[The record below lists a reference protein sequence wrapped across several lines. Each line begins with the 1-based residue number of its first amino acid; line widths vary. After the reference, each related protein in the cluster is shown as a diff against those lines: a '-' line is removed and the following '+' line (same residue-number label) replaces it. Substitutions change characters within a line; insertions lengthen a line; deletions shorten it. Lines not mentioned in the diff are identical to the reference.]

1 MNSEIAKQRLSEVV
15 RIDTITSSY
24 GDFMATH
31 VPFKQIQLQ
40 KEYDSSAAS
49 KTYTE
54 EQIYKRIVLNPKDQ
68 HQFVLVIGSSG
79 AGKSHL
85 IRWFDAKIERQK
97 PDSEVVLFVRR
108 SDNTL
113 KGTIKQLLEKPEVA
127 SIQNKDLY
135 ERLVNAT
142 SIISES
148 KLMNAIYHQF
158 IVEIEVD
165 NGEDI
170 DYINNVDRKRIAPLL
185 NNELFKARMMADDGP
200 IARIYS
206 KVAESSVPDNRDV
219 VPEFLPEDFQVDISF
234 CEKVQYDGGDKKAV
248 RLLDKLYTE
257 PEVADAVA
265 KYLNSKVDIVIQSC
279 AGLEPGDFEQVFKE
293 IRKELKKQGKALTL
307 LIEDITAFTG
317 VNEALLNVLTTWH
330 TGDYEQERMC
340 RISSIIGT
348 TSEYYKSNFRDNYK
362 DRVTQYIVIPDDIFG
377 SSEDDLCEFV
387 GRYLNAMSLPKDEVD
402 AWANSDGAGKSLPV
416 HEVKQGK
423 GWDVVVTE
431 EGKELNLYPFSR
443 RSIVYL
449 YNNLLQENYR
459 TPRYLLRDVV
469 EKTVR
474 DALWNFDNFPGFKII
489 NTNINSSLR
498 EAIQKL
504 GVSNEQFERMY
515 LFMCIWGD
523 ATIDTYQEGENTYI
537 SGLSTQV
544 YEDMGFPLI
553 SGKKVS
559 GKPVQT
565 KPTQTKSASAIGGQS
580 STSITVVKTPDQ
592 LVMEKR
598 LQAERAQLNESL
610 QVIEN
615 WIAGGTINVGA
626 TTGNVVLI
634 SKAREDMCSYLYSAI
649 DWQAEGVSMDNIDK
663 IKKVKD
669 RLIGFERQKRGADQM
684 FYKLPAD
691 RETQAVIEAF
701 LEWNVL
707 GKRSWNF
714 EGADRRVYRVQ
725 LWTEKIKRPLIE
737 AITTFENREIDYFKC
752 AMMAEFY
759 RVILF
764 GSSKATTVEGLK
776 AEHILENGIRGLG
789 VNSHSDAW
797 NSLLGIIARSENDK
811 INRETV
817 IQYCNVIQGESHAQ
831 VFLDREKF
839 DTMVRT
845 VKNEKLMVESSVL
858 DLVDPVKPRRD
869 ARDFLRMILER
880 LDKVQEDELAKA
892 SEVMATI
899 KDNFGTT
906 NIDDEDIEDMVEKI
920 VEFYRTAEDS
930 KLPGKYD
937 QELFDE
943 VKKYSTSTSRAIKEI
958 VAAQK
963 TTNALDC
970 ILAFSQDPIRKVEK
984 LDQLLKKVVA
994 DMAKIQTE
1002 LTVRKEKLGGGSN
1015 PSGSENVFDNEKV
1028 TISECSKVLER
1039 LEGTVC

>member
-1 MNSEIAKQRLSEVV
+1 MNSEVAKQRLSEVV

-40 KEYDSSAAS
+40 KEYDTSTTS

-54 EQIYKRIVLNPKDQ
+54 EQIYKKVVLNPKNQ

-97 PDSEVVLFVRR
+97 PENEVVLFVRR

-113 KGTIKQLLEKPEVA
+113 KGTIKQLLEKPEVS
-127 SIQNKDLY
+127 SIQNKELY

-142 SIISES
+142 STISES

-158 IVEIEVD
+158 IVEIEDD

-170 DYINNVDRKRIAPLL
+170 DYLNNADRKRIAPLL
-185 NNELFKARMMADDGP
+185 NNELFKARMMDDDGP

-206 KVAESSVPDNRDV
+206 KVAESSIPDNRDV
-219 VPEFLPEDFQVDISF
+219 VPEFRPEDFQVDIAF
-234 CEKVQYDGGDKKAV
+234 CDKVQYDGGDKKAV
-248 RLLDKLYTE
+248 RLLEKLYME

-265 KYLNSKVDIVIQSC
+265 KYLNSKVDTVIQSC

-293 IRKELKKQGKALTL
+293 IRKELKKQGKSLTL

-330 TGDYEQERMC
+330 TGDYEQEGMC

-362 DRVTQYIVIPDDIFG
+362 DRVTQFIVIPDDVFG

-402 AWANSDGAGKSLPV
+402 AWATSDGAGESLPV
-416 HEVKQGK
+416 HEVKQGT
-423 GWDVVVTE
+423 GWDVAVTE
-431 EGKELNLYPFSR
+431 EGKSLNLFPFSR
-443 RSIVYL
+443 RAIVYL

-474 DALWNFDNFPGFKII
+474 DALWNFDNFPGFKIV

-498 EAIQKL
+498 DAIQKT
-504 GVSNEQFERMY
+504 GASNEQFERMY

-523 ATIDTYQEGENTYI
+523 ATTDIYEEGEATYI
-537 SGLSTQV
+537 GGLSTRV

-553 SGKKVS
+553 NGKKVS
-559 GKPVQT
+559 GKPTHSKLANQIEGQT
-565 KPTQTKSASAIGGQS
+565 PI
-580 STSITVVKTPDQ
+580 STTVVKTPAQ
-592 LVMEKR
+592 IAAEQK

-615 WIAGGTINVGA
+615 WIAGDTINVGA

-669 RLIGFERQKRGADQM
+669 RLVGFDRQKRGADQM
-684 FYKLPAD
+684 FYKLSAD

-714 EGADRRVYRVQ
+714 DGADRRVYRVQ
-725 LWTEKIKRPLIE
+725 LWTEKIKKPLIE
-737 AITTFENREIDYFKC
+737 AITTFENRDIDYFKC

-759 RVILF
+759 RIILF
-764 GSSKATTVEGLK
+764 GSSRATTVEGLK
-776 AEHILENGIRGLG
+776 AEHILDNGIRGLG

-797 NSLLGIIARSENDK
+797 NSLLGIITRSENDK
-811 INRETV
+811 INRDTV
-817 IQYCNVIQGESHAQ
+817 IQYCNVIQGESRVQ

-839 DTMVRT
+839 DAMVRT
-845 VKNEKLMVESSVL
+845 VKNEKLTVESSIL

-869 ARDFLRMILER
+869 ARDYLRTILER
-880 LDKVQEDELAKA
+880 LDKVRDDELAKA
-892 SEVMATI
+892 SEIMTTI
-899 KDNFGTT
+899 KENFGTT
-906 NIDDEDIEDMVEKI
+906 DVDDEDIEDMVEKI
-920 VEFYRTAEDS
+920 VEFYRTAEDG

-943 VKKYSTSTSRAIKEI
+943 VKKYSTSTSKAIKEI

-984 LDQLLKKVVA
+984 LEQLLKKVVA
-994 DMAKIQTE
+994 DIAKIQAE
-1002 LTVRKEKLGGGSN
+1002 LNVRKEKLGGGSN
-1015 PSGSENVFDNEKV
+1015 PSGSKDVFDKEKV
-1028 TISECSKVLER
+1028 TISECSKIIAG

>member
-1 MNSEIAKQRLSEVV
+1 MNSEVAKQRLSEVV

-24 GDFMATH
+24 GDFLATH

-40 KEYDSSAAS
+40 KVYDSSVTS

-54 EQIYKRIVLNPKDQ
+54 EQIYKKVVLNPKDQ

-97 PDSEVVLFVRR
+97 PDNEVVLFVRR

-113 KGTIKQLLEKPEVA
+113 KGTIKQLLEKSEVA

-142 SIISES
+142 STISES

-158 IVEIEVD
+158 IVEIED
-165 NGEDI
+165 DSGEDI
-170 DYINNVDRKRIAPLL
+170 DYINNADRKRIAPLL

-206 KVAESSVPDNRDV
+206 KVAESRVQDNRDV
-219 VPEFLPEDFQVDISF
+219 VPEFLPEDFHVDIAF
-234 CEKVQYDGGDKKAV
+234 CDKVQYDGGDKKAV
-248 RLLDKLYTE
+248 RLLEKLYME

-265 KYLNSKVDIVIQSC
+265 KYLNSKVDTVIQSC

-293 IRKELKKQGKALTL
+293 IRKELKKQGKSLTL

-317 VNEALLNVLTTWH
+317 VNEALLNVLTVWH
-330 TGDYEQERMC
+330 TGENEQDGMC

-362 DRVTQYIVIPDDIFG
+362 NRVTQFIVIPDDVFG

-402 AWANSDGAGKSLPV
+402 VWANSDGSGNSLPI

-423 GWDVVVTE
+423 GWDVATTE

-474 DALWNFDNFPGFKII
+474 DALWNFDNFPGFKIV

-498 EAIQKL
+498 DAIQKT

-523 ATIDTYQEGENTYI
+523 ATTDTYQEGENTYI

-553 SGKKVS
+553 NGKKVA
-559 GKPVQT
+559 GKSKQT
-565 KPTQTKSASAIGGQS
+565 KPVSTNSGQT
-580 STSITVVKTPDQ
+580 STSTTVVKTPAQ
-592 LVMEKR
+592 IAAEKK

-669 RLIGFERQKRGADQM
+669 RLVGFDRQKRGADQM

-797 NSLLGIIARSENDK
+797 NSLLSIITRSENDK

-817 IQYCNVIQGESHAQ
+817 IQYCNVIQGESHTQ

-839 DTMVRT
+839 DAMVRT

-880 LDKVQEDELAKA
+880 LDKVREEELVKA
-892 SEVMATI
+892 AEVMAAI

-906 NIDDEDIEDMVEKI
+906 DVDDEDIEDMVEKI

-943 VKKYSTSTSRAIKEI
+943 VKKYSTSTSKAIKEI

-984 LDQLLKKVVA
+984 LDQLLKKVA
-994 DMAKIQTE
+994 TDMAKIQAE
-1002 LTVRKEKLGGGSN
+1002 LSMRKEKLGGGNN
-1015 PSGSENVFDNEKV
+1015 PSGSQNVFENEKV

>member
-54 EQIYKRIVLNPKDQ
+54 EQIYKRIVLNPEDQ

-362 DRVTQYIVIPDDIFG
+362 DRVTQFIVIPDDIFG

-387 GRYLNAMSLPKDEVD
+387 GRYLNAMSLPKNEVD
-402 AWANSDGAGKSLPV
+402 AWANLDGSEESLPV

-559 GKPVQT
+559 G

-764 GSSKATTVEGLK
+764 GLSKATTVEGLK

-797 NSLLGIIARSENDK
+797 NSLLGIIARSEDDK

>member
-1 MNSEIAKQRLSEVV
+1 MNSEVAKQRLSEVV

-24 GDFMATH
+24 GDFLATH

-40 KEYDSSAAS
+40 KVYDSSVTS

-54 EQIYKRIVLNPKDQ
+54 EQIYKKVVLNPKDQ

-97 PDSEVVLFVRR
+97 PDNEVVLFVRR

-142 SIISES
+142 STISES

-158 IVEIEVD
+158 IVEIED
-165 NGEDI
+165 DSGEDI
-170 DYINNVDRKRIAPLL
+170 DYINNADRKRIAPLL

-206 KVAESSVPDNRDV
+206 KVAESRVQDNRDV
-219 VPEFLPEDFQVDISF
+219 VPEFLPEDFHVDIAF
-234 CEKVQYDGGDKKAV
+234 CDKVQYDGGDKKAV
-248 RLLDKLYTE
+248 RLLEKLYME

-265 KYLNSKVDIVIQSC
+265 KYLNSKVDTVIQSC

-293 IRKELKKQGKALTL
+293 IRKELKKQGKSLTL

-317 VNEALLNVLTTWH
+317 VNEALLNVLTVWH
-330 TGDYEQERMC
+330 TGENEQDGMC

-362 DRVTQYIVIPDDIFG
+362 NRVTQFIVIPDDVFG

-402 AWANSDGAGKSLPV
+402 VWANSDGSGNSLPI

-423 GWDVVVTE
+423 GWDVATTE

-474 DALWNFDNFPGFKII
+474 DALWNFDNFPGFKIV

-498 EAIQKL
+498 DAIQKT

-523 ATIDTYQEGENTYI
+523 ATTDTYQEGENTYI

-553 SGKKVS
+553 NGKKVA
-559 GKPVQT
+559 GKSKQT
-565 KPTQTKSASAIGGQS
+565 KPVSTNSGQT
-580 STSITVVKTPDQ
+580 STSTTVVKTPAQ
-592 LVMEKR
+592 IAAEKK

-669 RLIGFERQKRGADQM
+669 RLVGFDRQKRGADQM

-797 NSLLGIIARSENDK
+797 NSLLSIITRSENDK

-817 IQYCNVIQGESHAQ
+817 IQYCNVIQGESHTQ

-839 DTMVRT
+839 DAMVRT

-880 LDKVQEDELAKA
+880 LDKVREEELVKA
-892 SEVMATI
+892 AEVMAAI

-906 NIDDEDIEDMVEKI
+906 DVDDEDIEDMVEKI

-943 VKKYSTSTSRAIKEI
+943 VKKYSTSTSKAIKEI

-984 LDQLLKKVVA
+984 LDQLLKKVA
-994 DMAKIQTE
+994 TDMAKIQAE
-1002 LTVRKEKLGGGSN
+1002 LSMRKEKLGGGNN
-1015 PSGSENVFDNEKV
+1015 PSGSQNVFENEKV
-1028 TISECSKVLER
+1028 TISECSKVLES

>member
-54 EQIYKRIVLNPKDQ
+54 EQIYKRIVLNPEDQ

-317 VNEALLNVLTTWH
+317 VNGALLNVLTTWH

-402 AWANSDGAGKSLPV
+402 AWANSDGAGESLPV

-559 GKPVQT
+559 G

-764 GSSKATTVEGLK
+764 GLSKATTVEGLK

>member
-1 MNSEIAKQRLSEVV
+1 MNSEVAKQRLSEVV

-24 GDFMATH
+24 GDFLATH

-40 KEYDSSAAS
+40 KEYDSNAVS

-54 EQIYKRIVLNPKDQ
+54 EEIYKRVVLNPKDQ

-135 ERLVNAT
+135 ERLVKAT
-142 SIISES
+142 STISES

-158 IVEIEVD
+158 IVEIEDD

-170 DYINNVDRKRIAPLL
+170 DYINNADRKRIAPLL
-185 NNELFKARMMADDGP
+185 SNELFKARMMADDGP
-200 IARIYS
+200 IVRIYS
-206 KVAESSVPDNRDV
+206 KVAESSTPDNRDV
-219 VPEFLPEDFQVDISF
+219 VPEFLPEDFQVDIAF
-234 CEKVQYDGGDKKAV
+234 CDKVQYDGGDKKAV
-248 RLLDKLYTE
+248 RLLEKLYME

-265 KYLNSKVDIVIQSC
+265 KYLNSKVDTVIQSC

-293 IRKELKKQGKALTL
+293 IRKELKRQGKSLTL

-317 VNEALLNVLTTWH
+317 VNEALLNVLTVWH
-330 TGDYEQERMC
+330 TGENEQDGMC

-362 DRVTQYIVIPDDIFG
+362 NRVTQFIVIPDDVFG
-377 SSEDDLCEFV
+377 SSENDLCEFV

-402 AWANSDGAGKSLPV
+402 AWANSDGSGDSLPV
-416 HEVKQGK
+416 HDVKQGK
-423 GWDVVVTE
+423 GWDVAVTE

-459 TPRYLLRDVV
+459 TPRYLLRYVV

-474 DALWNFDNFPGFKII
+474 DALWNFDNFPGFKIV

-498 EAIQKL
+498 DAIQKT

-523 ATIDTYQEGENTYI
+523 ATTDTYKEGENTYI

-544 YEDMGFPLI
+544 YKDMGFPLI
-553 SGKKVS
+553 AGKKIAEKPTKT
-559 GKPVQT
+559 KPVSTNSVQT
-565 KPTQTKSASAIGGQS
+565 FT
-580 STSITVVKTPDQ
+580 STTVVKTPAQ
-592 LVMEKR
+592 IAEEKKI
-598 LQAERAQLNESL
+598 QAERAQLNESL
-610 QVIEN
+610 QSLEN
-615 WIAGGTINVGA
+615 WVLGGTINVGA
-626 TTGNVVLI
+626 TTGNVELL
-634 SKAREDMCSYLYSAI
+634 SHARNDICTYLYSAI

-663 IKKVKD
+663 IKKVKN
-669 RLIGFERQKRGADQM
+669 RLVGFERQKRGEDQM
-684 FYKLPAD
+684 FYKLPAN
-691 RETQAVIEAF
+691 RETQTIIEAF

-707 GKRSWNF
+707 GKESWNF
-714 EGADRRVYRVQ
+714 DDADRRVYQVQ
-725 LWTEKIKRPLIE
+725 VWTEKIKQELISS
-737 AITTFENREIDYFKC
+737 ITTFENQEIDYYKH
-752 AMMAEFY
+752 AMIAEFY
-759 RVILF
+759 RSIFF
-764 GSSKATTVEGLK
+764 GSSKVTTLDGLK
-776 AEHILENGIRGLG
+776 SEHILDNDIRGIG
-789 VNSHSDAW
+789 VNSHSKAW
-797 NSLLGIIARSENDK
+797 NTVLEIMTRNEADV
-811 INRETV
+811 INRNTV
-817 IQYCNVIQGESHAQ
+817 IQYFNIIQGESHAQ
-831 VFLDREKF
+831 VFLDRVQF
-839 DTMVRT
+839 DALVRNVKSERLSVDDETM
-845 VKNEKLMVESSVL
+845 
-858 DLVDPVKPRRD
+858 DLVDPVAPRRE
-869 ARDFLRMILER
+869 AREYLKKILDRLER
-880 LDKVQEDELAKA
+880 VQEEELAKA
-892 SEVMATI
+892 GEVMSTI

-906 NIDDEDIEDMVEKI
+906 DIDDEDIDDMVEKI

-943 VKKYSTSTSRAIKEI
+943 VKKYSTSTSKAIKEI

-984 LDQLLKKVVA
+984 LNQLLKKVVV
-994 DMAKIQTE
+994 DMAKIQAE
-1002 LTVRKEKLGGGSN
+1002 LSERKEKLSGGNN
-1015 PSGSENVFDNEKV
+1015 PFGLQNVFDNEKV

>member
-1 MNSEIAKQRLSEVV
+1 MNSEVAKQRLSEVV

-54 EQIYKRIVLNPKDQ
+54 EQIYKNVVLNPKDQ

-85 IRWFDAKIERQK
+85 IRWFDAKIEKEK
-97 PDSEVVLFVRR
+97 PEGEVVLFVRR

-142 SIISES
+142 STISES

-158 IVEIEVD
+158 IVEIEDD

-170 DYINNVDRKRIAPLL
+170 DYLNNADRKRIAPLL
-185 NNELFKARMMADDGP
+185 NNDLFKARMMADDGP

-206 KVAESSVPDNRDV
+206 KVAESSASDNRDV
-219 VPEFLPEDFQVDISF
+219 VPEFLPDDFQVDIAF
-234 CEKVQYDGGDKKAV
+234 CDKVQYDGGDKKAV
-248 RLLDKLYTE
+248 RLLEKLYME
-257 PEVADAVA
+257 PELAEAVA
-265 KYLNSKVDIVIQSC
+265 KYLNSKVDTVIQSC

-293 IRKELKKQGKALTL
+293 IRKELKKQGKSLTL

-330 TGDYEQERMC
+330 TGDYEQEGMC

-362 DRVTQYIVIPDDIFG
+362 DRVTQFIVIPDDVFG

-402 AWANSDGAGKSLPV
+402 AWANLDASGDSLPV
-416 HEVKQGK
+416 HEVKQGN
-423 GWDVVVTE
+423 GWDVAVTE
-431 EGKELNLYPFSR
+431 EGKTLNLFPFSR

-474 DALWNFDNFPGFKII
+474 DALWNFNNFPGFKIV

-498 EAIQKL
+498 DAIQKT

-523 ATIDTYQEGENTYI
+523 ATTDIYQEGETTYI
-537 SGLSTQV
+537 AGLSTQV

-553 SGKKVS
+553 NGKKVS
-559 GKPVQT
+559 GRIVLSKQNSQQRGQT
-565 KPTQTKSASAIGGQS
+565 TTN
-580 STSITVVKTPDQ
+580 TTVIKTPAQ
-592 LVMEKR
+592 IAAEQK

-634 SKAREDMCSYLYSAI
+634 SKAREDMCNYLYSAI

-663 IKKVKD
+663 IRKVKD
-669 RLIGFERQKRGADQM
+669 RLVGFERQKRGADQM

-714 EGADRRVYRVQ
+714 EGADRRIYRVQ
-725 LWTEKIKRPLIE
+725 LWTEKIKRPLIK
-737 AITTFENREIDYFKC
+737 AITTFENRDIDYFKC

-776 AEHILENGIRGLG
+776 PEHILDNGIRGLG

-797 NSLLGIIARSENDK
+797 NSLLGIITRSENDK
-811 INRETV
+811 INRDTV

-839 DTMVRT
+839 DAMVRT
-845 VKNEKLMVESSVL
+845 VKSEKLTIESSVL

-869 ARDFLRMILER
+869 ARDYLRMILER
-880 LDKVQEDELAKA
+880 LDKVQEDELSKA
-892 SEVMATI
+892 AEIMTTI

-906 NIDDEDIEDMVEKI
+906 DIDDEDIEDVVEKI
-920 VEFYRTAEDS
+920 EKFYRTAEDG

-943 VKKYSTSTSRAIKEI
+943 VKKYSKSTSKAIKEI
-958 VAAQK
+958 IAAQN

-984 LDQLLKKVVA
+984 LNQLLKKVVA
-994 DMAKIQTE
+994 DIAKIQAE
-1002 LTVRKEKLGGGSN
+1002 LSVRKEKLGGGSN
-1015 PSGSENVFDNEKV
+1015 PSGSQNVFDNEKI
-1028 TISECSKVLER
+1028 TLSECSKIIAG

>member
-1 MNSEIAKQRLSEVV
+1 MNSEVAKQRLSEVV

-40 KEYDSSAAS
+40 KEYDSSTAT

-54 EQIYKRIVLNPKDQ
+54 EQIYKKVVLNPKDQ

-85 IRWFDAKIERQK
+85 IRWFNAKIEKQK
-97 PDSEVVLFVRR
+97 PESEVVLFVRR

-113 KGTIKQLLEKPEVA
+113 KGTIKQLLEKPEVS

-142 SIISES
+142 STISES

-158 IVEIEVD
+158 IVEIEDD

-170 DYINNVDRKRIAPLL
+170 DYISNVDRKRIAPLL
-185 NNELFKARMMADDGP
+185 NNELFKGRMMADEGP

-206 KVAESSVPDNRDV
+206 KVAESSAPDNRDV
-219 VPEFLPEDFQVDISF
+219 VPEFLPDDFHVDIVF
-234 CEKVQYDGGDKKAV
+234 CDKVQYDGGDKKAV
-248 RLLDKLYTE
+248 RLLEKLYME
-257 PEVADAVA
+257 PEVAEAVA
-265 KYLNSKVDIVIQSC
+265 KYLNSKVDTVIQSC

-293 IRKELKKQGKALTL
+293 IRKELKKQGKSLTL

-330 TGDYEQERMC
+330 TGDYEQEGMC

-362 DRVTQYIVIPDDIFG
+362 DRVTQFIVIPDDVFG
-377 SSEDDLCEFV
+377 SSEDDLYEFV
-387 GRYLNAMSLPKDEVD
+387 GRYLNAMSLSKDEVD
-402 AWANSDGAGKSLPV
+402 AWANSDGSGDSLPV

-423 GWDVVVTE
+423 GWDIAVTE
-431 EGKELNLYPFSR
+431 EGKQLNLFPFSR
-443 RSIVYL
+443 RAIVYL

-474 DALWNFDNFPGFKII
+474 DALWNFDNFPGFKIV

-498 EAIQKL
+498 DAIQKT
-504 GVSNEQFERMY
+504 GVSNELFERMY

-523 ATIDTYQEGENTYI
+523 ATTDTYQDGDTTFI

-544 YEDMGFPLI
+544 YEDMGFPLVN
-553 SGKKVS
+553 GKKVS
-559 GKPVQT
+559 GKS
-565 KPTQTKSASAIGGQS
+565 TQSKLVSQPGGQVV
-580 STSITVVKTPDQ
+580 TNPTVVKTPAQ
-592 LVMEKR
+592 VAAEQK

-669 RLIGFERQKRGADQM
+669 RLVGFERQKRGADQM
-684 FYKLPAD
+684 FYKLSAD
-691 RETQAVIEAF
+691 RETQGVIEAF

-714 EGADRRVYRVQ
+714 DGADRLVYRVQ
-725 LWTEKIKRPLIE
+725 LWTEKIKKPLIE
-737 AITTFENREIDYFKC
+737 AITTFENRDIDYFKC

-759 RVILF
+759 RVVLF
-764 GSSKATTVEGLK
+764 GSSKATTVDGLK
-776 AEHILENGIRGLG
+776 AEHILDNGIRGLG
-789 VNSHSDAW
+789 VNSHSNAW
-797 NSLLGIIARSENDK
+797 NSLLGIITRSENDK
-811 INRETV
+811 INRDTV

-839 DTMVRT
+839 DAMVRT
-845 VKNEKLMVESSVL
+845 VKSEKLTIESSVL

-869 ARDFLRMILER
+869 ARDYLRVILER

-892 SEVMATI
+892 AEIMTTI
-899 KDNFGTT
+899 KENFGTT
-906 NIDDEDIEDMVEKI
+906 DIDDEDIEDMVEKV

-937 QELFDE
+937 QELFDD
-943 VKKYSTSTSRAIKEI
+943 VKKYSTSTSKAIKEI

-963 TTNALDC
+963 ATNALDC

-994 DMAKIQTE
+994 DIAKIQTE

-1015 PSGSENVFDNEKV
+1015 PSGSQSVFDNEKI
-1028 TISECSKVLER
+1028 TINECSKIIAG
-1039 LEGTVC
+1039 LEGMVC

>member
-1 MNSEIAKQRLSEVV
+1 MNSEVAKQRLSEVV

-24 GDFMATH
+24 GDFLATH

-40 KEYDSSAAS
+40 KVYDSSVTS

-54 EQIYKRIVLNPKDQ
+54 EQIYKKVVLNPKDQ

-97 PDSEVVLFVRR
+97 PDNEVVLFVRR

-142 SIISES
+142 STISES

-158 IVEIEVD
+158 IVEIED
-165 NGEDI
+165 DSGEDI
-170 DYINNVDRKRIAPLL
+170 DYINNADRKRIAPLL

-206 KVAESSVPDNRDV
+206 KVAESRVQDNRDV
-219 VPEFLPEDFQVDISF
+219 VPEFLPEDFHVDIAF
-234 CEKVQYDGGDKKAV
+234 CDKVQYDGGDKKAV
-248 RLLDKLYTE
+248 RLLEKLYME

-265 KYLNSKVDIVIQSC
+265 KYLNSKVDTVIQSC

-293 IRKELKKQGKALTL
+293 IRKELKKQGKSLTL

-317 VNEALLNVLTTWH
+317 VNEALLNVLTVWH
-330 TGDYEQERMC
+330 TGENEQDGMC

-362 DRVTQYIVIPDDIFG
+362 NRVTQFIVIPDDVFG
-377 SSEDDLCEFV
+377 SSEDYLCEFV

-402 AWANSDGAGKSLPV
+402 VWANSDGSGNSLPI

-423 GWDVVVTE
+423 GWDVATTE

-474 DALWNFDNFPGFKII
+474 DALWNFDNFPGFKIV

-498 EAIQKL
+498 DAIQKT

-523 ATIDTYQEGENTYI
+523 ATTDTYQEGENTYI

-553 SGKKVS
+553 NGKKVA
-559 GKPVQT
+559 GKSKQT
-565 KPTQTKSASAIGGQS
+565 KPVSTNSGQT
-580 STSITVVKTPDQ
+580 STSTTVVKTPAQ
-592 LVMEKR
+592 IAAEKK

-669 RLIGFERQKRGADQM
+669 RLVGFDRQKRGADQM

-797 NSLLGIIARSENDK
+797 NSLLSIITRSENDK

-817 IQYCNVIQGESHAQ
+817 IQYCNVIQGESHTQ

-839 DTMVRT
+839 DAMVRT

-880 LDKVQEDELAKA
+880 LDKVREEELVKA
-892 SEVMATI
+892 AEVMAAI

-906 NIDDEDIEDMVEKI
+906 DVDDEDIEDMVEKI

-943 VKKYSTSTSRAIKEI
+943 VKKYSTSTSKAIKEI

-984 LDQLLKKVVA
+984 LDQLLKKVA
-994 DMAKIQTE
+994 TDMAKIQAE
-1002 LTVRKEKLGGGSN
+1002 LSVRKEKLGGGNN
-1015 PSGSENVFDNEKV
+1015 PSGSQNVFENEKV

>member
-1 MNSEIAKQRLSEVV
+1 MNSKVAKQRLSEVV

-54 EQIYKRIVLNPKDQ
+54 EKIYKRVVLNPKDQ

-85 IRWFDAKIERQK
+85 IRWFDAKIEKQK
-97 PDSEVVLFVRR
+97 PESEVVLFVRR

-142 SIISES
+142 STISES

-158 IVEIEVD
+158 IVEIEDD

-185 NNELFKARMMADDGP
+185 NNELFKARMIADDGP

-206 KVAESSVPDNRDV
+206 KVAESSAPDDRDV
-219 VPEFLPEDFQVDISF
+219 APEFLPEDFQVDIAF
-234 CEKVQYDGGDKKAV
+234 CDKVQNDGGDIKAV
-248 RLLDKLYTE
+248 RLLEKLYME

-265 KYLNSKVDIVIQSC
+265 KYLNSKVDTVIQSC

-293 IRKELKKQGKALTL
+293 IRKELKKQGKSLTL

-330 TGDYEQERMC
+330 TGDYEQEGMC

-348 TSEYYKSNFRDNYK
+348 TSEYYKRNFRDNYK
-362 DRVTQYIVIPDDIFG
+362 DRVTKFIVIPDDVFG

-402 AWANSDGAGKSLPV
+402 AWASSDGSGDSLPV

-423 GWDVVVTE
+423 GWDVAVTE
-431 EGKELNLYPFSR
+431 EGKTLNLFPFSKR
-443 RSIVYL
+443 AIVYL

-474 DALWNFDNFPGFKII
+474 DALWNFDNFPGFKIV

-498 EAIQKL
+498 DAIQKT
-504 GVSNEQFERMY
+504 GVSKEKFERMY

-523 ATIDTYQEGENTYI
+523 ATTDTYQEGEYTYI

-544 YEDMGFPLI
+544 YEDMSFPLI
-553 SGKKVS
+553 NGKKVF
-559 GKPVQT
+559 G
-565 KPTQTKSASAIGGQS
+565 KPTQTKLVSQAAGQV
-580 STSITVVKTPDQ
+580 STSTTVVKTPAQ
-592 LVMEKR
+592 IAAEQK

-649 DWQAEGVSMDNIDK
+649 NWQAEGVSMDNIDK
-663 IKKVKD
+663 IKKVKE
-669 RLIGFERQKRGADQM
+669 RLVGFERQKRGADQM

-691 RETQAVIEAF
+691 RETQDVIEAF

-714 EGADRRVYRVQ
+714 DGADRRVYRVQ
-725 LWTEKIKRPLIE
+725 LWTEKIKKPLIE
-737 AITTFENREIDYFKC
+737 AITSFENREIDYFKC

-759 RVILF
+759 RIILF

-776 AEHILENGIRGLG
+776 AEHILDNGIRGLG

-797 NSLLGIIARSENDK
+797 NSLLSIIIRSENDK

-845 VKNEKLMVESSVL
+845 VKNEKLMVESSIL

-869 ARDFLRMILER
+869 ARDYLRMILER

-892 SEVMATI
+892 AEIMATI
-899 KDNFGTT
+899 EENFGTT
-906 NIDDEDIEDMVEKI
+906 DVDDEDIEDMVEKI
-920 VEFYRTAEDS
+920 VELYRTAEDG

-943 VKKYSTSTSRAIKEI
+943 VKKYSTSTSKAIKEI

-963 TTNALDC
+963 KTNALDC

-994 DMAKIQTE
+994 DMAKIQAE
-1002 LTVRKEKLGGGSN
+1002 LAVRKEKLGGGSN
-1015 PSGSENVFDNEKV
+1015 PSGSQNVFDNEKV
-1028 TISECSKVLER
+1028 TISECSKVLAR

>member
-1 MNSEIAKQRLSEVV
+1 MNSEVAKQRLSEVV

-24 GDFMATH
+24 GDFLATH

-40 KEYDSSAAS
+40 KEYDSNAVS

-54 EQIYKRIVLNPKDQ
+54 EEIYKRVVLNPKDQ

-135 ERLVNAT
+135 ERLVKAT
-142 SIISES
+142 STISES

-158 IVEIEVD
+158 IVEIEDD

-170 DYINNVDRKRIAPLL
+170 DYINNADRKRIAPLL
-185 NNELFKARMMADDGP
+185 SNELFKARMMADDGP
-200 IARIYS
+200 IVRIYS
-206 KVAESSVPDNRDV
+206 KVAESSTPDNRDV
-219 VPEFLPEDFQVDISF
+219 VPEFLPEDFQVDIAF
-234 CEKVQYDGGDKKAV
+234 CDKVQYDGGDKKAV
-248 RLLDKLYTE
+248 RLLEKLYME

-265 KYLNSKVDIVIQSC
+265 KYLNSKVDTVIQSC

-293 IRKELKKQGKALTL
+293 IRKELKRQGKSLTL

-317 VNEALLNVLTTWH
+317 VNEALLNVLTVWH
-330 TGDYEQERMC
+330 TGENEQDGMC

-362 DRVTQYIVIPDDIFG
+362 NRVTQFIVIPDDVFG
-377 SSEDDLCEFV
+377 SSENDLCEFV
-387 GRYLNAMSLPKDEVD
+387 GRYLNAMSLSKDEVD
-402 AWANSDGAGKSLPV
+402 AWANSDGSGDSLPV
-416 HEVKQGK
+416 HDVKQGK
-423 GWDVVVTE
+423 GWDVAVTE

-459 TPRYLLRDVV
+459 TPRYLLRYVV

-474 DALWNFDNFPGFKII
+474 DALWNFDNFPGFKIV

-498 EAIQKL
+498 DAIQKT

-523 ATIDTYQEGENTYI
+523 ATTNTYKEGENTYI

-553 SGKKVS
+553 AGKKIAEKPTKTKSVS
-559 GKPVQT
+559 TNSVQT
-565 KPTQTKSASAIGGQS
+565 FT
-580 STSITVVKTPDQ
+580 STTVVKTPAQ
-592 LVMEKR
+592 IAEEKKI
-598 LQAERAQLNESL
+598 QAERAQLNESL
-610 QVIEN
+610 QSLEN
-615 WIAGGTINVGA
+615 WVLGGTINVGA
-626 TTGNVVLI
+626 TTGNVELL
-634 SKAREDMCSYLYSAI
+634 SHARNDICTYLYSAI

-663 IKKVKD
+663 IKKVKN
-669 RLIGFERQKRGADQM
+669 RLVGFERQKRGEDQM
-684 FYKLPAD
+684 FYKLPAN
-691 RETQAVIEAF
+691 RETQTIIEAF

-707 GKRSWNF
+707 GKESWNF
-714 EGADRRVYRVQ
+714 DDADRRVYQVQ
-725 LWTEKIKRPLIE
+725 VWTEKIKQELISS
-737 AITTFENREIDYFKC
+737 ITTFENQEIDYYKH
-752 AMMAEFY
+752 AMIAEFY
-759 RVILF
+759 RSIFF
-764 GSSKATTVEGLK
+764 GSSKVTTLDGLK
-776 AEHILENGIRGLG
+776 SEHILDNDIRGIG
-789 VNSHSDAW
+789 VNSHSKAW
-797 NSLLGIIARSENDK
+797 NTVLEIMTRNEADV
-811 INRETV
+811 INRNTV
-817 IQYCNVIQGESHAQ
+817 IQYFNIIQGESHAQ
-831 VFLDREKF
+831 VFLDRVQF
-839 DTMVRT
+839 DALVRNVKSERLSVDDETM
-845 VKNEKLMVESSVL
+845 
-858 DLVDPVKPRRD
+858 DLVDPVAPRRE
-869 ARDFLRMILER
+869 AREYLKKILDRLER
-880 LDKVQEDELAKA
+880 VQEEELAKA
-892 SEVMATI
+892 GEVMSTI

-906 NIDDEDIEDMVEKI
+906 DIDDEDIDDMVEKI

-943 VKKYSTSTSRAIKEI
+943 VKKYSTSTSKAIKEI

-984 LDQLLKKVVA
+984 LNQLLKKVVV
-994 DMAKIQTE
+994 DMAKIQAE
-1002 LTVRKEKLGGGSN
+1002 LSVRKEKLSGGNN
-1015 PSGSENVFDNEKV
+1015 PFGLQNVFDNEKV

>member
-1 MNSEIAKQRLSEVV
+1 MNSEVAKQRLSEVV

-40 KEYDSSAAS
+40 KEYDSSVAS

-54 EQIYKRIVLNPKDQ
+54 EQIYKKIVLNPKDQ

-113 KGTIKQLLEKPEVA
+113 KGTIKQLLETPEVA

-135 ERLVNAT
+135 EKLVNAT
-142 SIISES
+142 STISES

-158 IVEIEVD
+158 IVEIEDD

-170 DYINNVDRKRIAPLL
+170 DYINNADRKRIAPLF
-185 NNELFKARMMADDGP
+185 NNDLFKARMMADDGP

-206 KVAESSVPDNRDV
+206 KVAESCAPDNRDV
-219 VPEFLPEDFQVDISF
+219 VPEFLAEDFHVDIAF
-234 CEKVQYDGGDKKAV
+234 CDKVQYDGGDKKAV
-248 RLLDKLYTE
+248 RLLEKLYME
-257 PEVADAVA
+257 PEVADSVA
-265 KYLNSKVDIVIQSC
+265 KYLNSKVDTVIQSC

-293 IRKELKKQGKALTL
+293 IRKELKKQGKSLTL

-330 TGDYEQERMC
+330 TGDYEQEGMC

-362 DRVTQYIVIPDDIFG
+362 DRVTQFIVIPDDVFG
-377 SSEDDLCEFV
+377 ASEDDLCEFV

-402 AWANSDGAGKSLPV
+402 TWANSDGSGESLPV

-423 GWDVVVTE
+423 GWDVAITE
-431 EGKELNLYPFSR
+431 EGKTLNLYPFSR

-474 DALWNFDNFPGFKII
+474 DALWNFDSFPGFKIV

-498 EAIQKL
+498 DAIQKT
-504 GVSNEQFERMY
+504 GISSEQFERMY

-523 ATIDTYQEGENTYI
+523 ATTDTYQEGENTYI

-559 GKPVQT
+559 GKPIQPKLTSTNSGQT
-565 KPTQTKSASAIGGQS
+565 
-580 STSITVVKTPDQ
+580 STNTTVVKTPAQ
-592 LVMEKR
+592 LAAEQK

-669 RLIGFERQKRGADQM
+669 RLVGFDRQKRGADQM

-725 LWTEKIKRPLIE
+725 LWTEKIKKPLIE

-776 AEHILENGIRGLG
+776 AEHILDNGIRGLG

-797 NSLLGIIARSENDK
+797 NSLLGIITRSENDK
-811 INRETV
+811 INRDTV
-817 IQYCNVIQGESHAQ
+817 IQYCNVIQGESRVQ

-839 DTMVRT
+839 DAMVRT
-845 VKNEKLMVESSVL
+845 VKNEKLTVESSVL

-869 ARDFLRMILER
+869 ARDYLRTILER
-880 LDKVQEDELAKA
+880 LDKVRDEELAKA
-892 SEVMATI
+892 AEVMETI

-906 NIDDEDIEDMVEKI
+906 DVDDEDIEDLVEKI

-937 QELFDE
+937 QELFDD
-943 VKKYSTSTSRAIKEI
+943 VKKYSNSTSRAIKEI

-963 TTNALDC
+963 TTTALDC

-984 LDQLLKKVVA
+984 LNQLLKKVVS
-994 DMAKIQTE
+994 DMAKIQVE

-1015 PSGSENVFDNEKV
+1015 PSGSQNVFDNEKA
-1028 TISECSKVLER
+1028 TINECSKVLER
-1039 LEGTVC
+1039 LEGRYAN

>member
-1 MNSEIAKQRLSEVV
+1 MNSEVAKQRLSEVV

-24 GDFMATH
+24 GDFLATH

-40 KEYDSSAAS
+40 KEYDSNAVS

-54 EQIYKRIVLNPKDQ
+54 EEIYKRVVLNPKDQ

-135 ERLVNAT
+135 ERLVKAT
-142 SIISES
+142 STISES

-158 IVEIEVD
+158 IVEIEDD

-170 DYINNVDRKRIAPLL
+170 DYINNADRKRIAPLL
-185 NNELFKARMMADDGP
+185 SNELFKARMMADDGP
-200 IARIYS
+200 IVRIYS
-206 KVAESSVPDNRDV
+206 KVAESSTPDNRDV
-219 VPEFLPEDFQVDISF
+219 VPEFLPEDFQVDIAF
-234 CEKVQYDGGDKKAV
+234 CDKVQYDGGDKKAV
-248 RLLDKLYTE
+248 RLLEKLYME

-265 KYLNSKVDIVIQSC
+265 KYLNSKVDTVIQSC

-293 IRKELKKQGKALTL
+293 IRKELKRQGKSLTL

-317 VNEALLNVLTTWH
+317 VNEALLNVLTVWH
-330 TGDYEQERMC
+330 TGENEQDGMC

-362 DRVTQYIVIPDDIFG
+362 NRVTQFIVIPDDVFG
-377 SSEDDLCEFV
+377 SSENDLCEFV

-402 AWANSDGAGKSLPV
+402 AWANLDGSGDSLPV
-416 HEVKQGK
+416 HDVKQGK
-423 GWDVVVTE
+423 GWDVAVTE

-459 TPRYLLRDVV
+459 TPRYLLRYVV

-474 DALWNFDNFPGFKII
+474 DALWNFDNFPGFKIV

-498 EAIQKL
+498 DAIQKT

-523 ATIDTYQEGENTYI
+523 ATTDTYKEGENTYI

-544 YEDMGFPLI
+544 YKDMGFPLI
-553 SGKKVS
+553 AGKKIAEKPTKT
-559 GKPVQT
+559 KPVSTNSVQT
-565 KPTQTKSASAIGGQS
+565 FT
-580 STSITVVKTPDQ
+580 STTVVKTPAQ
-592 LVMEKR
+592 IAEEKKI
-598 LQAERAQLNESL
+598 QAERAQLNESL
-610 QVIEN
+610 QSLEN
-615 WIAGGTINVGA
+615 WVLGGTINVGA
-626 TTGNVVLI
+626 TTGNVELL
-634 SKAREDMCSYLYSAI
+634 SHARNDICTYLYSAI

-663 IKKVKD
+663 IKKVKN
-669 RLIGFERQKRGADQM
+669 RLVGFERQKRGEDQM
-684 FYKLPAD
+684 FYKLPAN
-691 RETQAVIEAF
+691 RETQTIIEAF

-707 GKRSWNF
+707 GKESWNF
-714 EGADRRVYRVQ
+714 DDADRRVYQVQ
-725 LWTEKIKRPLIE
+725 VWTEKIKQELISS
-737 AITTFENREIDYFKC
+737 ITTFENQEIDYYKH
-752 AMMAEFY
+752 AMIAEFY
-759 RVILF
+759 RSIFF
-764 GSSKATTVEGLK
+764 GSSKVTTLDGLK
-776 AEHILENGIRGLG
+776 SEHILDNDIRGIG
-789 VNSHSDAW
+789 VNSHSKAW
-797 NSLLGIIARSENDK
+797 NTVLEIMTRNEADV
-811 INRETV
+811 INRNTV
-817 IQYCNVIQGESHAQ
+817 IQYFNIIQGESHAQ
-831 VFLDREKF
+831 VFLDRVQF
-839 DTMVRT
+839 DALVRNVKSERLSVDDETM
-845 VKNEKLMVESSVL
+845 
-858 DLVDPVKPRRD
+858 DLVDPVAPRRE
-869 ARDFLRMILER
+869 AREYLKKILDRLER
-880 LDKVQEDELAKA
+880 VQEEELAKA
-892 SEVMATI
+892 GEVMSTI

-906 NIDDEDIEDMVEKI
+906 DIDDEDIDDMVEKI

-943 VKKYSTSTSRAIKEI
+943 VKKYSTSTSKAIKEI

-984 LDQLLKKVVA
+984 LNQLLKKVVV
-994 DMAKIQTE
+994 DMAKIQAE
-1002 LTVRKEKLGGGSN
+1002 LSERKEKLSGGNN
-1015 PSGSENVFDNEKV
+1015 PFGLQNVFDNEKV

>member
-1 MNSEIAKQRLSEVV
+1 MNSEVAKQRLSEVV

-24 GDFMATH
+24 GDFLATH

-40 KEYDSSAAS
+40 KVYDSSVTS

-54 EQIYKRIVLNPKDQ
+54 EQIYKKVVLNPKDQ

-97 PDSEVVLFVRR
+97 PDNEVVLFVRR

-142 SIISES
+142 STISES

-158 IVEIEVD
+158 IVEIED
-165 NGEDI
+165 DSGEDI
-170 DYINNVDRKRIAPLL
+170 DYINNADRKRIAPLL

-206 KVAESSVPDNRDV
+206 KVAESRVQDNRDV
-219 VPEFLPEDFQVDISF
+219 VPEFLPEDFHVDIAF
-234 CEKVQYDGGDKKAV
+234 CDKVQYDGGDKKAV
-248 RLLDKLYTE
+248 RLLEKLYME

-265 KYLNSKVDIVIQSC
+265 KYLNSKVDTVIQSC

-293 IRKELKKQGKALTL
+293 IRKELKKQGKSLTL

-317 VNEALLNVLTTWH
+317 VNEALLNVLTVWH
-330 TGDYEQERMC
+330 TGENEQDGMC

-362 DRVTQYIVIPDDIFG
+362 NRVTQFIVIPDDVFG

-402 AWANSDGAGKSLPV
+402 VWANSDGSGNSLPI

-423 GWDVVVTE
+423 GWDVATTE

-474 DALWNFDNFPGFKII
+474 DALWNFDNFPGFKIV

-498 EAIQKL
+498 DAIQKT

-523 ATIDTYQEGENTYI
+523 ATTDTYQEGENTYI

-553 SGKKVS
+553 NGKKVA
-559 GKPVQT
+559 GKSKQT
-565 KPTQTKSASAIGGQS
+565 KPVSTNSGQT
-580 STSITVVKTPDQ
+580 STSTTVVKTPAQ
-592 LVMEKR
+592 IAAEKK

-669 RLIGFERQKRGADQM
+669 RLVGFDRQKRGADQM

-797 NSLLGIIARSENDK
+797 NSLLSIITRSENDK

-817 IQYCNVIQGESHAQ
+817 IQYCNVIQGESHTQ

-839 DTMVRT
+839 DAMVRT

-880 LDKVQEDELAKA
+880 LDKVREEELVKA
-892 SEVMATI
+892 AEVMAAI

-906 NIDDEDIEDMVEKI
+906 DVDDEDIEDMVEKI

-943 VKKYSTSTSRAIKEI
+943 VKKYSTSTSKAIKEI

-984 LDQLLKKVVA
+984 LDQLLKKVA
-994 DMAKIQTE
+994 TDMAKIQAE
-1002 LTVRKEKLGGGSN
+1002 LSMRKEKLGGGNN
-1015 PSGSENVFDNEKV
+1015 PSGSQNVFENEKV

>member
-1 MNSEIAKQRLSEVV
+1 MNSEIAKQRLSEVL

-31 VPFKQIQLQ
+31 VPFKNIQLQ
-40 KEYDSSAAS
+40 NEYASGTAS
-49 KTYTE
+49 KAYTE
-54 EQIYKRIVLNPKDQ
+54 EQIYKKVVLNPKDQ

-97 PDSEVVLFVRR
+97 PESEVVLFVRR

-113 KGTIKQLLEKPEVA
+113 KGTIKQLLAKPEIA

-135 ERLVNAT
+135 DRLVNAT
-142 SIISES
+142 STISES

-158 IVEIEVD
+158 IVEIED
-165 NGEDI
+165 DDGENA

-185 NNELFKARMMADDGP
+185 NNELFKARMMDEDGP

-206 KVAESSVPDNRDV
+206 KVAESSMPDNRDV
-219 VPEFLPEDFQVDISF
+219 VPKFFAEDFQVDIAF
-234 CEKVQYDGGDKKAV
+234 CEKVENDGGDKKAV

-257 PEVADAVA
+257 PEVAGAVA
-265 KYLNSKVDIVIQSC
+265 KYLNSKADVVIQRC

-293 IRKELKKQGKALTL
+293 IRKELKKQGKSLTL

-330 TGDYEQERMC
+330 TGDYEQEGLC

-362 DRVTQYIVIPDDIFG
+362 DRVTRFIVIPDDAFG
-377 SSEDDLCEFV
+377 AGADDLCEFV
-387 GRYLNAMSLPKDEVD
+387 GRYLNAMSIPKDDVD
-402 AWANSDGAGKSLPV
+402 TWADAGASGVSLPV
-416 HEVKQGK
+416 HEVKQGN
-423 GWDVVVTE
+423 GWDVALTE
-431 EGKELNLYPFSR
+431 EGKSLNLFPFSR
-443 RSIVYL
+443 KAIAYL

-459 TPRYLLRDVV
+459 TPRYFLRDVV

-474 DALWNFDNFPGFKII
+474 DALWNFDNFPGFKIV

-498 EAIQKL
+498 DAIQKT
-504 GVSNEQFERMY
+504 GISNEQFERMY

-523 ATIDTYQEGENTYI
+523 ATTDTYQEDGVTYI
-537 SGLSTQV
+537 SGLSASV

-553 SGKKVS
+553 NGKKVS
-559 GKPVQT
+559 GKFANSAMGQT
-565 KPTQTKSASAIGGQS
+565 AVGSIAI
-580 STSITVVKTPDQ
+580 KTPDQ
-592 LVMEKR
+592 IIADQKI
-598 LQAERAQLNESL
+598 QAERAQLNESL

-626 TTGNVVLI
+626 TTGNIVLI
-634 SKAREDMCSYLYSAI
+634 SKAREDMCNYLYSAI

-669 RLIGFERQKRGADQM
+669 RLVGFDRQKRGADQM

-691 RETQAVIEAF
+691 RKTQAVIEAF

-714 EGADRRVYRVQ
+714 AGADRRVYQVQ
-725 LWTEKIKRPLIE
+725 LWTENIKEPLIK
-737 AITTFENREIDYFKC
+737 AITTFENTEIDYFKC

-764 GSSKATTVEGLK
+764 GLSKATTVDGLK
-776 AEHILENGIRGLG
+776 PEHILDNGIRGVG
-789 VNSHSDAW
+789 ANSHSEVW
-797 NSLLGIIARSENDK
+797 NSLLGIIARGDNDK
-811 INRETV
+811 INRDTV

-839 DTMVRT
+839 DAMVRT
-845 VKNEKLMVESSVL
+845 VKGERLSVASDVL
-858 DLVDPVKPRRD
+858 DLEDPVKPRRD
-869 ARDFLRMILER
+869 AREYLRMILDR
-880 LDKVQEDELAKA
+880 LEKVREGELAKA
-892 SEVMATI
+892 SAIMATI
-899 KDNFGTT
+899 QDSFGSAD
-906 NIDDEDIEDMVEKI
+906 IDDDDIEDMVEKI
-920 VEFYRTAEDS
+920 IEFYETAEEG
-930 KLPGKYD
+930 KLPGRYD

-943 VKKYSTSTSRAIKEI
+943 VKKHSASASKAIKEMA
-958 VAAQK
+958 AAQA

-984 LDQLLKKVVA
+984 LDLLLKKAAA
-994 DMAKIQTE
+994 DISKIKAE
-1002 LTVRKEKLGGGSN
+1002 LNVRRAKLGGGN
-1015 PSGSENVFDNEKV
+1015 LSGNQNVFDNEKA
-1028 TISECSKVLER
+1028 TLNECREILFG
-1039 LEGTVC
+1039 LEGMVC

>member
-1 MNSEIAKQRLSEVV
+1 MNSEVAKQRLSEVV

-24 GDFMATH
+24 GDFLATH

-40 KEYDSSAAS
+40 KEYDSNAVS

-54 EQIYKRIVLNPKDQ
+54 EEIYKRVVLNPKDQ

-113 KGTIKQLLEKPEVA
+113 KGTIKQLLEQPEVA

-135 ERLVNAT
+135 ERLVKAT
-142 SIISES
+142 STISES

-158 IVEIEVD
+158 IVEIEDD

-170 DYINNVDRKRIAPLL
+170 DYINNADRKRIAPLL
-185 NNELFKARMMADDGP
+185 SNELFKARMMADDGP
-200 IARIYS
+200 IVRIYS
-206 KVAESSVPDNRDV
+206 KVAESSTPDNRDV
-219 VPEFLPEDFQVDISF
+219 VPEFLPEDFQVDIAF
-234 CEKVQYDGGDKKAV
+234 CDKVQYDGGDKKAV
-248 RLLDKLYTE
+248 RLLEKLYME

-265 KYLNSKVDIVIQSC
+265 KYLNSKVDTVIQSC

-293 IRKELKKQGKALTL
+293 IRKELKRQGKSLTL

-317 VNEALLNVLTTWH
+317 VNEALLNVLTVWH
-330 TGDYEQERMC
+330 TGENEQDGMC

-362 DRVTQYIVIPDDIFG
+362 NRVTQFIVIPDDVFG
-377 SSEDDLCEFV
+377 SSENDLCEFV

-402 AWANSDGAGKSLPV
+402 AWANSDGSGDSLPV
-416 HEVKQGK
+416 HDVKQGK
-423 GWDVVVTE
+423 GWDVAVTE

-459 TPRYLLRDVV
+459 TPRYLLRYVV

-474 DALWNFDNFPGFKII
+474 DALWNFDNFPGFKIV

-498 EAIQKL
+498 DAIQKT
-504 GVSNEQFERMY
+504 GVSNDQFERMY

-523 ATIDTYQEGENTYI
+523 ATTDTYKEGENTYI

-553 SGKKVS
+553 AGKKIAEKPTKT
-559 GKPVQT
+559 KPVSTNSVQT
-565 KPTQTKSASAIGGQS
+565 FT
-580 STSITVVKTPDQ
+580 STTVVKTPAQ
-592 LVMEKR
+592 IAEEKKI
-598 LQAERAQLNESL
+598 QAERAQLNESL
-610 QVIEN
+610 QSLEN
-615 WIAGGTINVGA
+615 WVLGGTINVGA
-626 TTGNVVLI
+626 TTGNVELL
-634 SKAREDMCSYLYSAI
+634 SHARNDICTYLYSAI

-663 IKKVKD
+663 IKKVKN
-669 RLIGFERQKRGADQM
+669 RLVGFERQKRGEDQM
-684 FYKLPAD
+684 FYKLPAN
-691 RETQAVIEAF
+691 RETQTIIEAF

-707 GKRSWNF
+707 GKESWNF
-714 EGADRRVYRVQ
+714 DDADRRVYQVQ
-725 LWTEKIKRPLIE
+725 VWTEKIKQELISS
-737 AITTFENREIDYFKC
+737 ITTFENQELDYYKH
-752 AMMAEFY
+752 AMIAEFY
-759 RVILF
+759 RSIFF
-764 GSSKATTVEGLK
+764 GSSKVTTLDGLK
-776 AEHILENGIRGLG
+776 SEHILDNDIRGIG
-789 VNSHSDAW
+789 VNSHSKAW
-797 NSLLGIIARSENDK
+797 NTVLEIMTRNEADV
-811 INRETV
+811 INRNTV
-817 IQYCNVIQGESHAQ
+817 IQYFNIIQGESHAQ
-831 VFLDREKF
+831 VFLDRVQF
-839 DTMVRT
+839 DALVRNVKSERLSVDDETM
-845 VKNEKLMVESSVL
+845 
-858 DLVDPVKPRRD
+858 DLVDPVAPRRE
-869 ARDFLRMILER
+869 AREYLKKILDRLER
-880 LDKVQEDELAKA
+880 VQEEELAKA
-892 SEVMATI
+892 GEVMSTI

-906 NIDDEDIEDMVEKI
+906 DIDDEDIDDMVEKI

-943 VKKYSTSTSRAIKEI
+943 VKKYSTSTSKAIKEI

-984 LDQLLKKVVA
+984 LNQLLKKVVV
-994 DMAKIQTE
+994 DMAKIQAE
-1002 LTVRKEKLGGGSN
+1002 LSVRKEKLSGGNN
-1015 PSGSENVFDNEKV
+1015 PFGLQNVFDNEKV

>member
-54 EQIYKRIVLNPKDQ
+54 EQIYKRIVLNPEDQ

-108 SDNTL
+108 GDNTL

-402 AWANSDGAGKSLPV
+402 AWANSDGAGESLPV

-559 GKPVQT
+559 GKP
-565 KPTQTKSASAIGGQS
+565 TQTKSASAIGGQS

-669 RLIGFERQKRGADQM
+669 RMIGFERQKRGADQM

-752 AMMAEFY
+752 AMIAEFY

-764 GSSKATTVEGLK
+764 GLSKATTVEGLK

>member
-1 MNSEIAKQRLSEVV
+1 MNSEVAKQRLSEVV

-24 GDFMATH
+24 GDFMTTH

-40 KEYDSSAAS
+40 KEYDSSIAS
-49 KTYTE
+49 KKFTE
-54 EQIYKRIVLNPKDQ
+54 EQIYKKVVLNPKNQ

-85 IRWFDAKIERQK
+85 IRWFDAKIEKQK

-142 SIISES
+142 STISER

-158 IVEIEVD
+158 IVEIEDD

-185 NNELFKARMMADDGP
+185 NNELFKARMMSDDGP

-219 VPEFLPEDFQVDISF
+219 VPEFLPEDFQVDIAF
-234 CEKVQYDGGDKKAV
+234 CDKVQYDGGDKKAV
-248 RLLDKLYTE
+248 RLLEKLYME

-265 KYLNSKVDIVIQSC
+265 KYLNSNVDTVIQSC
-279 AGLEPGDFEQVFKE
+279 AGLEPGDFEQVFKD
-293 IRKELKKQGKALTL
+293 IRKELKKQGKSLTL

-330 TGDYEQERMC
+330 TGDYEQEGMC

-362 DRVTQYIVIPDDIFG
+362 DRVTQFIVIPDDVFG
-377 SSEDDLCEFV
+377 SSENDLCEFV
-387 GRYLNAMSLPKDEVD
+387 GRYLNAMSLPKNEVD
-402 AWANSDGAGKSLPV
+402 AWANSDGSGDSLPV

-423 GWDVVVTE
+423 GWDVAVTE
-431 EGKELNLYPFSR
+431 EGKALNLYPFSR

-474 DALWNFDNFPGFKII
+474 DALWNFDNFPSFKIV

-498 EAIQKL
+498 EAIQKT

-515 LFMCIWGD
+515 LFMCVWGD
-523 ATIDTYQEGENTYI
+523 ATTDTYQKGENTFI
-537 SGLSTQV
+537 SGLSAQV

-553 SGKKVS
+553 NGKKIS
-559 GKPVQT
+559 GKPAQA
-565 KPTQTKSASAIGGQS
+565 KPVSSTGGQAS
-580 STSITVVKTPDQ
+580 SNTTVVKTPAQ
-592 LVMEKR
+592 LAAEQK
-598 LQAERAQLNESL
+598 LQAERAKLNESL

-669 RLIGFERQKRGADQM
+669 RLVGFERQKRGADQM

-691 RETQAVIEAF
+691 RENQAVIEAF

-725 LWTEKIKRPLIE
+725 LWTEKIKRPLIK
-737 AITTFENREIDYFKC
+737 AITTFENREIDYFQC

-764 GSSKATTVEGLK
+764 GLSKATTVEGLK

-789 VNSHSDAW
+789 VNSHADAW
-797 NSLLGIIARSENDK
+797 NSLLSIITRSENDK

-831 VFLDREKF
+831 VFLNREKF
-839 DTMVRT
+839 DAMVRT

-892 SEVMATI
+892 AGVMATI
-899 KDNFGTT
+899 KENFGTT
-906 NIDDEDIEDMVEKI
+906 DVDDEDIEDMVEKI

-937 QELFDE
+937 QELFDK
-943 VKKYSTSTSRAIKEI
+943 VKKYSTSTSKAIKEI

-963 TTNALDC
+963 TSNALDC
-970 ILAFSQDPIRKVEK
+970 ILVFSQDPIRRVEK

-994 DMAKIQTE
+994 DMAKIQAE
-1002 LTVRKEKLGGGSN
+1002 LSVRKEKLGDGNN
-1015 PSGSENVFDNEKV
+1015 PSGSQNVFGNEKD

-1039 LEGTVC
+1039 LEGWYVN

>member
-1 MNSEIAKQRLSEVV
+1 MNSEVAKQRLSEVV

-49 KTYTE
+49 KTYSE
-54 EQIYKRIVLNPKDQ
+54 EQIYKRVVLNPKDQ

-142 SIISES
+142 STISES

-158 IVEIEVD
+158 IVEIED
-165 NGEDI
+165 DTGEDI

-206 KVAESSVPDNRDV
+206 KVAESSAPDNRDV
-219 VPEFLPEDFQVDISF
+219 VPEFLSEDFQVDIAF
-234 CEKVQYDGGDKKAV
+234 CDKVQYDGGDKKAV
-248 RLLDKLYTE
+248 RLLEKLYMA

-265 KYLNSKVDIVIQSC
+265 KYLNSKVDTVIQSC

-293 IRKELKKQGKALTL
+293 IRKELKKQGKSLTL

-330 TGDYEQERMC
+330 TGDYEQEGMC

-362 DRVTQYIVIPDDIFG
+362 DRVTQFIVIPDDVFG
-377 SSEDDLCEFV
+377 SQEDDLCEFV

-402 AWANSDGAGKSLPV
+402 TWANSDGAGDSLPV

-423 GWDVVVTE
+423 GWDVAVTE
-431 EGKELNLYPFSR
+431 EGKVLNLYPFSR
-443 RSIVYL
+443 RAIVYL

-474 DALWNFDNFPGFKII
+474 DALWNFDNFPGFKIV
-489 NTNINSSLR
+489 NTNINASLR
-498 EAIQKL
+498 DAIQKL

-523 ATIDTYQEGENTYI
+523 ATTDSYQDGENTYI

-553 SGKKVS
+553 NGKKVS
-559 GKPVQT
+559 GKLTQT
-565 KPTQTKSASAIGGQS
+565 KPVNIASGQT
-580 STSITVVKTPDQ
+580 STNITVVKTPAQ
-592 LVMEKR
+592 IAAEKKF
-598 LQAERAQLNESL
+598 QAERAQLNESL
-610 QVIEN
+610 QAIEN

-626 TTGNVVLI
+626 TIGNVGLL

-669 RLIGFERQKRGADQM
+669 RLVGFERQKRGADQM

-691 RETQAVIEAF
+691 RETQVVIEAF

-737 AITTFENREIDYFKC
+737 AITTFGNREIDYFKC
-752 AMMAEFY
+752 AMMSEFY

-764 GSSKATTVEGLK
+764 GSSKVTTVEGLK

-797 NSLLGIIARSENDK
+797 NSLLSIITRSENDK

-817 IQYCNVIQGESHAQ
+817 IQYCNIIQGESHAQ
-831 VFLDREKF
+831 VFLHREKF
-839 DTMVRT
+839 DAMVRT
-845 VKNEKLMVESSVL
+845 VKNEKLTVESSVL
-858 DLVDPVKPRRD
+858 DLVDPVKLRRD

-880 LDKVQEDELAKA
+880 LDKVQEAELAKA
-892 SEVMATI
+892 AEVMKTI
-899 KDNFGTT
+899 KDNFGTSDV
-906 NIDDEDIEDMVEKI
+906 DDEDIEDMVEKI

-943 VKKYSTSTSRAIKEI
+943 VKKYSTSTSKAIKEI
-958 VAAQK
+958 VTAQK

-994 DMAKIQTE
+994 DMAKIQVE

-1015 PSGSENVFDNEKV
+1015 PSGSQNVFDNEKV
-1028 TISECSKVLER
+1028 TLNECSKVLER
-1039 LEGTVC
+1039 LEGQYVN

>member
-1 MNSEIAKQRLSEVV
+1 
-15 RIDTITSSY
+15 
-24 GDFMATH
+24 MATH

-40 KEYDSSAAS
+40 KEYDSSATT

-54 EQIYKRIVLNPKDQ
+54 EQIYKKVVLNPKDQ

-85 IRWFDAKIERQK
+85 IRWFNAKIEKQN
-97 PDSEVVLFVRR
+97 PESEVVLFVRR

-113 KGTIKQLLEKPEVA
+113 KGTIKQLLEKPEVS

-142 SIISES
+142 STISES

-158 IVEIEVD
+158 IVEIEDD

-170 DYINNVDRKRIAPLL
+170 DYISNVDRKRIAPLL
-185 NNELFKARMMADDGP
+185 NNELFKTRMMADEGP

-206 KVAESSVPDNRDV
+206 KVAESSAPDNRDV
-219 VPEFLPEDFQVDISF
+219 VPEFLPDDFQVDIAF
-234 CEKVQYDGGDKKAV
+234 CDKVQYDGGDKKAV
-248 RLLDKLYTE
+248 RLLEKLYME
-257 PEVADAVA
+257 PEVAEAVA
-265 KYLNSKVDIVIQSC
+265 KYLNSKVDTVIQSC

-293 IRKELKKQGKALTL
+293 IRKELRKQGKSLTL

-330 TGDYEQERMC
+330 TGDYEQEEMC

-362 DRVTQYIVIPDDIFG
+362 DRVTQFIVIPDDVFG

-402 AWANSDGAGKSLPV
+402 TWANSDGSGDSLPV

-423 GWDVVVTE
+423 GWDIAVTE
-431 EGKELNLYPFSR
+431 EGKQLNLFPFSR
-443 RSIVYL
+443 RAIVYL

-474 DALWNFDNFPGFKII
+474 DALWNFENFPGFKIV

-498 EAIQKL
+498 DAIQKT
-504 GVSNEQFERMY
+504 GVSNELFERMY

-523 ATIDTYQEGENTYI
+523 ATTDTYQEGETTFI

-544 YEDMGFPLI
+544 YEDMGFPLVN
-553 SGKKVS
+553 GKKVS
-559 GKPVQT
+559 GKP
-565 KPTQTKSASAIGGQS
+565 TQSELVSQPGGQAVTNS
-580 STSITVVKTPDQ
+580 TVVKTSAQ
-592 LVMEKR
+592 VAAEQK

-669 RLIGFERQKRGADQM
+669 RLVGFERQKRGADQM

-691 RETQAVIEAF
+691 RETQGVIEAF

-714 EGADRRVYRVQ
+714 DGADRLVYRVQ
-725 LWTEKIKRPLIE
+725 LWTEKIRKPLIE
-737 AITTFENREIDYFKC
+737 AITTFENRDIDYFKC

-759 RVILF
+759 RVVLF
-764 GSSKATTVEGLK
+764 GSSKVTTVDGLK
-776 AEHILENGIRGLG
+776 AEHILDNGIRGLG
-789 VNSHSDAW
+789 VNSHSNAW
-797 NSLLGIIARSENDK
+797 NSLLGIITRSENDK
-811 INRETV
+811 INRDTV

-845 VKNEKLMVESSVL
+845 VKSEKLTVESSIL

-869 ARDFLRMILER
+869 ARDYLRVILER

-892 SEVMATI
+892 AEIMTTI
-899 KDNFGTT
+899 KENFGTT
-906 NIDDEDIEDMVEKI
+906 DIDDEDIEDMVEKV

-937 QELFDE
+937 QELFDD
-943 VKKYSTSTSRAIKEI
+943 VKKYSTSTSKAIKEI

-984 LDQLLKKVVA
+984 LDQLLKKVAA
-994 DMAKIQTE
+994 DLAKIQTE
-1002 LTVRKEKLGGGSN
+1002 LAVRKEKLGGGSN
-1015 PSGSENVFDNEKV
+1015 PSGSQNVFDNEK
-1028 TISECSKVLER
+1028 IIINECRKIIAG
-1039 LEGTVC
+1039 LEGMVC